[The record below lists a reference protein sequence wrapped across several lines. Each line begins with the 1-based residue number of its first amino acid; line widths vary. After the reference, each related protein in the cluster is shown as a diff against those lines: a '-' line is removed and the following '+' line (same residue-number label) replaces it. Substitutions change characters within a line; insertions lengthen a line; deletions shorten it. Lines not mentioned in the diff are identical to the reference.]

1 VVGVAVGYLSVLT
14 AAAWLGRAK
23 GKHRTALPPAPRHRF
38 TVLIPAHN
46 EERLIGATL
55 QSLAELDYP
64 EELVSVHV
72 VADHCTD
79 GTAAVV
85 RAHGVS
91 VDEHDDPYP
100 AGKGPALQRL
110 LHRLSLQREL
120 GDAVVFI
127 DADTTVSRDFLRIV
141 DAHLAAGAAVVQ
153 AQYAVRDPEQ
163 APAIAFRSAALAARH
178 YLRPLGRAWLGGSAG
193 LYGNGMVFRTEVL
206 DGRRWSDHLTE
217 DIELHLYADA
227 AAEQLI
233 PPFSVLVLAT
243 GAVAAAAVARAWS
256 SPSPRARRGVLF
268 AGGLAAAQTAYL
280 LSALHMV
287 DAPASVYRS
296 LLRSPRFVVWKVRL
310 WLEVLTRRRDV
321 RWVRTTRNPEVEA
334 A

>member
-1 VVGVAVGYLSVLT
+1 VAV
-14 AAAWLGRAK
+14 
-23 GKHRTALPPAPRHRF
+23 H
-38 TVLIPAHN
+38 
-46 EERLIGATL
+46 
-55 QSLAELDYP
+55 
-64 EELVSVHV
+64 
-72 VADHCTD
+72 
-79 GTAAVV
+79 
-85 RAHGVS
+85 
-91 VDEHDDPYP
+91 EHDDPYP

-217 DIELHLYADA
+217 DIELHLELLLDGTRVAFAADAVIEAEMPATLEASRTQHQRWERGRVDIARRFVPRLARKAVSGGPAGRLAYADA

-243 GAVAAAAVARAWS
+243 GAVAAAAVARAWL